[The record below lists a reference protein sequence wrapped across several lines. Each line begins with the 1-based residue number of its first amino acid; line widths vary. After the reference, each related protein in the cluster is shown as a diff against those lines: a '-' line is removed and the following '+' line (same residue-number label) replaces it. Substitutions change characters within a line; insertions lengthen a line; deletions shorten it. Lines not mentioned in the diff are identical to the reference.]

1 MSSYQSSSYKLT
13 SSNQSS
19 SNQRNLEGEIYDL
32 VGESQ
37 AILRWSEVEGG
48 DNILVRGGSD
58 ISLLSNFKGAL
69 LKLKDEFFSG
79 S

>member
-1 MSSYQSSSYKLT
+1 
-13 SSNQSS
+13 
-19 SNQRNLEGEIYDL
+19 L